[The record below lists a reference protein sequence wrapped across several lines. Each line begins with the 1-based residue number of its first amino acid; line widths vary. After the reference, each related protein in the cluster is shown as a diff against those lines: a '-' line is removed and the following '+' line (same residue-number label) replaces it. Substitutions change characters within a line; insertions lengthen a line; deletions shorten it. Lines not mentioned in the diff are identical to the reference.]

1 MANPLADALQA
12 QQAQAELLNKLAGN
26 SRLPYL
32 ANSDLDLRKY
42 QSFGVDPATFGNRP
56 SGEAKGTGYLG
67 VLQRPAGGVSTELS
81 IGVNLNGK
89 ETEIPLM
96 VPTLNQKELDWLMTN
111 EPKPSALPESIK
123 RKAID
128 HARMRMQQGQSPFAG
143 E

>member
-1 MANPLADALQA
+1 MASLADVLQA

-42 QSFGVDPATFGNRP
+42 QSFGVDPTTFGNRP
-56 SGEAKGTGYLG
+56 SGEAKGVGYLG
-67 VLQRPAGGVSTELS
+67 VLARPKGGVSSELS
-81 IGVNLNGK
+81 MGVNFDGK

-111 EPKPSALPESIK
+111 QPDPSKIPETIK
-123 RKAID
+123 RKAVE
-128 HARMRMQQGQSPFAG
+128 HAVMRMKQGNSPFAG